1 MAVETITAKL
11 WQEKMT
17 DSILPIV
24 VNFSAVRCGF
34 CQALDPL
41 YNRLSE
47 QYKDKLVFLKL
58 MVDDKNNQ
66 ELIDRL
72 SIEGTPTL
80 KFYCKNRE
88 IGEHIGYAI
97 EPILKQKI
105 ETFLSEMEFCIK
117 NSTPLAKNIQ
127 DDTRCVHM
135 SIEGTCWCFSFSK
148 SFNMIFLTAVVLSAV
163 SLTFSLFLKKRM

>member
-1 MAVETITAKL
+1 MTIETITAKL
-11 WQEKMT
+11 WQEKVT
-17 DSILPIV
+17 DSVLPVV

-34 CQALDPL
+34 CQALEPL

-58 MVDDKNNQ
+58 MVDEQNNQ
-66 ELIDRL
+66 ELLDTI

-97 EPILKQKI
+97 EPVLKQKI
-105 ETFLSEMEFCIK
+105 ETFLSEMEFCIQ
-117 NSTPLAKNIQ
+117 NSTKLANYIVGK
-127 DDTRCVHM
+127 
-135 SIEGTCWCFSFSK
+135 F
-148 SFNMIFLTAVVLSAV
+148 
-163 SLTFSLFLKKRM
+163 KRAC

>member
-11 WQEKMT
+11 WQEKVT
-17 DSILPIV
+17 DSVLPII

-34 CQALDPL
+34 CQALEPL

-80 KFYCKNRE
+80 KFYCKSKE

-97 EPILKQKI
+97 EPILKRKI

-117 NSTPLAKNIQ
+117 NSTPLTKIIH
-127 DDTRCVHM
+127 DDT
-135 SIEGTCWCFSFSK
+135 T
-148 SFNMIFLTAVVLSAV
+148 
-163 SLTFSLFLKKRM
+163 

>member
-1 MAVETITAKL
+1 MINALRITISMAVETITAKL
-11 WQEKMT
+11 WQEKVT
-17 DSILPIV
+17 DSVLPII

-34 CQALDPL
+34 CQALEPL

-80 KFYCKNRE
+80 KFYCKSKE

-97 EPILKQKI
+97 EPILKRKI

-117 NSTPLAKNIQ
+117 NSTPLTKIIH
-127 DDTRCVHM
+127 DDT
-135 SIEGTCWCFSFSK
+135 T
-148 SFNMIFLTAVVLSAV
+148 
-163 SLTFSLFLKKRM
+163 